1 MTQDHETRPLEE
13 LDARDRARLEQVE
26 EVVAR
31 VFEADRPTTMSELS
45 DRVRDE
51 LGEVE
56 NSVIRAA
63 VLRLLNANRLR
74 AGNGQEVPAA
84 R

>member
-1 MTQDHETRPLEE
+1 MTQDQEIRPLEE

-31 VFEADRPTTMSELS
+31 VVEADHPTTMSELS
-45 DRVRDE
+45 ARVRTE
-51 LGEVE
+51 LGDVE

-74 AGNGQEVPAA
+74 AGNGQELPAA
-84 R
+84 G